1 MRFNQIRG
9 MSDFHKLNWR
19 IKSENKNSYYNYI
32 VDNYKKDI
40 KNIRGKNND

>member
-1 MRFNQIRG
+1 

-19 IKSENKNSYYNYI
+19 IESENKNSFYNYI
-32 VDNYKKDI
+32 VNNYKNDI